1 MRILLHLLVL
11 LGLAAAKTDPKDFAS
26 LCTTGECPAG
36 WRLVEGDCVLF
47 MSGWDEARAREECE
61 ENRAEYMEYVMMKFV
76 SDSAIQHSLPVCVVK
91 REYQCQCGRP
101 NRELKIVGG
110 ASVEKN
116 EYPWQ
121 GKVHFNK
128 AILIHRGNKG
138 SKV

>member
-1 MRILLHLLVL
+1 MRILLHLLAL
-11 LGLAAAKTDPKDFAS
+11 LGLVMAKTNPRDFAN

-91 REYQCQCGRP
+91 RKTQCQCGRP
-101 NRELKIVGG
+101 NRATRIVDGEN
-110 ASVEKN
+110 VEKN

-121 GKVHFNK
+121 GTVHFDK
-128 AILIHRGNKG
+128 SILIQ
-138 SKV
+138 

>member
-1 MRILLHLLVL
+1 MRILCLLLAL
-11 LGLAAAKTDPKDFAS
+11 LGLAMAKTNPRDFAR
-26 LCTTGECPAG
+26 LCTDNECPAG
-36 WRLVEGDCVLF
+36 WRFVDGDCVKF
-47 MSGWDEARAREECE
+47 MSGWDEVRAREECE
-61 ENRAEYMEYVMMKFV
+61 EIRAEYMEYVMMKFV

-101 NRELKIVGG
+101 NREMKIVGG
-110 ASVEKN
+110 ENVEKN

-121 GKVHFNK
+121 GTVHYNK